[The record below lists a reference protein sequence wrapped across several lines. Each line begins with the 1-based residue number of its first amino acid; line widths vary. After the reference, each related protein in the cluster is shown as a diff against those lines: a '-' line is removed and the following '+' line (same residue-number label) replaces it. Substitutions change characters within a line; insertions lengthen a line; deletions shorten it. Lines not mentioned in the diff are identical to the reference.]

1 MRDAIRLRYSLSPYI
16 YTSAREAFDTGISIC
31 RPLYY
36 DHPEVPEALWTY
48 DGANLTMK
56 IYLPESDIS
65 ECLTVDCRFPEFSP
79 EKIALLDGAKGR
91 IGRMRK
97 FAPEAKMAFGI
108 YVDRICKMPDS
119 FLAILQC
126 GSFITEDPHGAPAY
140 LSEFDPSA
148 ALDDLE
154 SIGQLPPDFIV
165 RLRAQLIGE

>member
-97 FAPEAKMAFGI
+97 FAPE
-108 YVDRICKMPDS
+108 
-119 FLAILQC
+119 
-126 GSFITEDPHGAPAY
+126 TNN
-140 LSEFDPSA
+140 A
-148 ALDDLE
+148 AA
-154 SIGQLPPDFIV
+154 S
-165 RLRAQLIGE
+165 

>member
-1 MRDAIRLRYSLSPYI
+1 MRDAIRLRYSLSPSI
-16 YTSAREAFDTGISIC
+16 DTSAREAFDTGISIC

-48 DGANLTMK
+48 DGA
-56 IYLPESDIS
+56 
-65 ECLTVDCRFPEFSP
+65 
-79 EKIALLDGAKGR
+79 KGR

-97 FAPEAKMAFGI
+97 FAPEAKMAFGT

-154 SIGQLPPDFIV
+154 SIGKLPPDFIV
-165 RLRAQLIGE
+165 RLRAQLELSINE